1 MKKEIKQNQTTANV
15 SYGEAVDLVR
25 SFLERRYQE
34 NIPLAYVHTYGC
46 QQNVSDGEK
55 IKGMLAEMGY
65 GFTDDVRNA
74 NLILLN
80 TCAVRENAED
90 RVLGAIGAMKHQRM
104 RDDEL
109 VLCVC
114 GCMVQQP
121 HIAEKIRKSYPYV
134 DLLFGPHVLN
144 KLPEMLYAVLAEKR
158 HIQNISETGEG
169 VAEGLPVRRDQAFK
183 AWLPIMSGCNNFCSY
198 CIVPYVRGREKSRK
212 SADILAEFRSLVD
225 DGYKEITLLGQNV
238 NSYGKGLEED
248 INFAKLLRMLNAVP
262 GDFRIRFMSSHPKD
276 ATLELIDTIAA
287 CDKVCKHFHLPVQCG
302 SDRILKL
309 MNRGYTVA
317 DYMKLVRYAK
327 EKIPDIS
334 FTSDIIVGFPGETE
348 EDFEGTLQLLK
359 EVQFDSL
366 FSFIYSKRIGTKAA
380 SMEDPTSQEEKS
392 ERFNRL
398 IALEKEIGAARYRNF
413 LGKTYRILVDGPGRS
428 GPAYYSGRNDGYM
441 IVDYNGKPEDIGKF
455 VTVKVTK
462 SLNWALLGERVPDK

>member
-1 MKKEIKQNQTTANV
+1 MRSKQTMDKTSDTDFKHA
-15 SYGEAVDLVR
+15 SALVR
-25 SFLERRYQE
+25 TFLQERYQDK
-34 NIPLAYVHTYGC
+34 IPLAYVHTYGC

-55 IKGMLAEMGY
+55 IKGMLADMGY

-90 RVLGAIGAMKHQRM
+90 RVLGVIGAMKHQRLQ
-104 RDDEL
+104 DEEL
-109 VLCVC
+109 VLGVC

-134 DLLFGPHVLN
+134 DLLFGPHVLRN
-144 KLPEMLYAVLAEKR
+144 LPQMLYEVLTGKKR
-158 HIQNISETGEG
+158 VQDISDTADG
-169 VAEGLPVRRDQAFK
+169 VAEGLPIYRDQAFK
-183 AWLPIMSGCNNFCSY
+183 AWLPIMNGCNNFCSY

-225 DGYKEITLLGQNV
+225 AGYKEITLLGQNV
-238 NSYGKGLEED
+238 NSYGKGLDED
-248 INFAKLLRMLNAVP
+248 VNFAKLLRMLNDVP

-276 ATLELIDTIAA
+276 ATFELIDTIAE
-287 CDKVCKHFHLPVQCG
+287 CGKVCKHFHLPVQCG

-317 DYMKLVRYAK
+317 DYMRLIHYAK

-348 EDFEGTLQLLK
+348 EDFAGTLALLK

-366 FSFIYSKRIGTKAA
+366 FSFIYSKRVGTKAA
-380 SMEDPTSQEEKS
+380 SMEDPISSEEKS
-392 ERFNRL
+392 ARFNRL
-398 IALEKEIGAARYRNF
+398 IALEKEIGAARYQNF
-413 LGKTYRILVDGPGRS
+413 IGRTFRILVDGPGRS
-428 GPAYYSGRNDGYM
+428 DPSCYSGRNDGYM
-441 IVDYNGKPEDIGKF
+441 IVDYDGKPEDIGKF
-455 VTVKVTK
+455 ITVKITK
-462 SLNWALLGERVPDK
+462 SLNWALFGERVSEE

>member
-1 MKKEIKQNQTTANV
+1 MEPKQTKEKTNSADF
-15 SYGEAVDLVR
+15 EAACVR
-25 SFLERRYQE
+25 VRTFLQERYQDK
-34 NIPLAYVHTYGC
+34 IPLAYVHTYGC

-55 IKGMLAEMGY
+55 IKGMLANMGY

-90 RVLGAIGAMKHQRM
+90 RVLGVIGAMKHQRLQ
-104 RDDEL
+104 DEDL
-109 VLCVC
+109 VLGVC

-134 DLLFGPHVLN
+134 DLLFGPHVLKN
-144 KLPEMLYAVLAEKR
+144 LPRMLYAVLTEKKR
-158 HIQNISETGEG
+158 IQDISETAEG
-169 VAEGLPVRRDQAFK
+169 VAEGLPIRRDQAFK
-183 AWLPIMSGCNNFCSY
+183 AWLPIMNGCNNFCSY

-212 SADILAEFRSLVD
+212 SADILAEFRSLVTA
-225 DGYKEITLLGQNV
+225 GYKEITLLGQNV
-238 NSYGKGLEED
+238 NSYGKGLDEE
-248 INFAKLLRMLNAVP
+248 INFAKLLRMLNDVP

-276 ATLELIDTIAA
+276 ATFELIDTIAE

-317 DYMKLVRYAK
+317 DYMKLIRYAK

-348 EDFEGTLQLLK
+348 EDFEGTLALLK

-366 FSFIYSKRIGTKAA
+366 FSFIYSKRVGTKAA
-380 SMEDPTSQEEKS
+380 SMEDPASPEEKS
-392 ERFNRL
+392 ARFNRL
-398 IALEKEIGAARYRNF
+398 IALEKEIGAARYQNF
-413 LGKTYRILVDGPGRS
+413 VGRTFRILVDGPGRS
-428 GPAYYSGRNDGYM
+428 GPSYYSGRNDGYM
-441 IVDYNGKPEDIGKF
+441 IVDYDGSPEDIGKF
-455 VTVKVTK
+455 ITVKITK
-462 SLNWALLGERVPDK
+462 SLNWALLGERVPEE